1 VKKMKLEKISALLI
15 ALIVVSITP
24 ATAQTISN
32 QNSLLKNFSEINSKE
47 LDSEHYSALN
57 KLNHE
62 KVIQKV
68 IYAKKLKY
76 LTIFQNNESQKSIKT
91 KNATAN
97 DKLLENS
104 SLKDDLKEQKLTK
117 INRTPHKSYGDQKG
131 SKNQLSTL
139 NSQSKVNETI
149 NTENSSTDGDLNS
162 TVNHT
167 KTFNVVEVS
176 ETDNKTLELSN
187 ENQTTA
193 NDTVNNGTQTNSSER
208 DNTKTTDIAVISTSA
223 VIGVTAVTGAIVA
236 SQAAAAA
243 TAAATTAISTVA
255 TATAGSLS
263 GALVTGEMCT
273 IILAEEAAVA
283 VATTAATSAAA
294 TAATTAA
301 EAAVVAATTASA
313 VSAAAIVV
321 AVVVVAVVVTA
332 CVCEILDL
340 CGIPNPVSKAINR
353 FFSFDWF

>member
-1 VKKMKLEKISALLI
+1 MKLKKISALLI

-68 IYAKKLKY
+68 IYGKKLKY

-117 INRTPHKSYGDQKG
+117 INKTPNKTNVNQND
-131 SKNQLSTL
+131 SKNQLSTV
-139 NSQSKVNETI
+139 NDHSKVDDTS
-149 NTENSSTDGDLNS
+149 NTANSYAENRDLNS
-162 TVNHT
+162 TVNHH
-167 KTFNVVEVS
+167 KTFDVVEVS
-176 ETDNKTLELSN
+176 EIDNKTVELSN

-273 IILAEEAAVA
+273 IILAEEAAAA